1 MLEQD
6 IAGRQSSIN
15 TMNDKVKKFMETA
28 DPSTASSLQ
37 AKMSELAGRFSAAS
51 KKHKEKLMKMEE
63 LKTKVELFEDL
74 SEKLQSFLDEKNQAL
89 SETEAPRKDV
99 SEVSQYMQ
107 VLCHSIC
114 ILCAYL
120 SSLAPLSDRTINK
133 TCLFHSFNCLAK
145 VTNVIL
151 DN

>member
-15 TMNDKVKKFMETA
+15 AMNEKVKKFMETA
-28 DPSTASSLQ
+28 DPSTASTLE
-37 AKMSELAGRFSAAS
+37 AKMSELAGRFSDAS
-51 KKHKEKLMKMEE
+51 NKHKAKLMKMEE

-107 VLCHSIC
+107 VPHPSIC
-114 ILCAYL
+114 VSCIFL
-120 SSLAPLSDRTINK
+120 
-133 TCLFHSFNCLAK
+133 
-145 VTNVIL
+145 V
-151 DN
+151 

>member
-15 TMNDKVKKFMETA
+15 TMNEKVKKFMETA

-37 AKMSELAGRFSAAS
+37 AKMSELAGRFSTAS

-63 LKTKVELFEDL
+63 LKTKVELFEGL
-74 SEKLQSFLDEKNQAL
+74 TEKLQSFLDEKNQAL

-107 VLCHSIC
+107 VLYQSIC
-114 ILCAYL
+114 IQCVYL
-120 SSLAPLSDRTINK
+120 SD
-133 TCLFHSFNCLAK
+133 
-145 VTNVIL
+145 
-151 DN
+151 

>member
-133 TCLFHSFNCLAK
+133 TCLFHSFNCLDK
-145 VTNVIL
+145 VTNLIL